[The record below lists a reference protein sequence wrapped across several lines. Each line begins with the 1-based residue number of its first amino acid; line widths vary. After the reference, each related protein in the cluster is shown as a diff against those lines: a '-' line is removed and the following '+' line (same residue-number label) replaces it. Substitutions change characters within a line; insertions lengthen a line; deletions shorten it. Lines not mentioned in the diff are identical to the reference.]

1 MRSRFL
7 LTPEQHRARA
17 ALLRQLNPNSRAA
30 ELSELAARL
39 QESAAQKR
47 RAGVIAELHKQ
58 AIMALDDM
66 SAWQEAIKAR
76 VAKDARRRE
85 VATWMFAVDAFVLLL
100 GCVLAL
106 LRL

>member
-30 ELSELAARL
+30 ELSEVATRV

-47 RAGVIAELHKQ
+47 RAGVIAQLHQQ
-58 AIMALDDM
+58 AIIALDDM
-66 SAWQEAIKAR
+66 SAWQQAIKAR

-85 VATWMFAVDAFVLLL
+85 VATWMFAAGAFVLLL

-106 LRL
+106 PRL